1 MLHWYG
7 SEQNERIMIMS
18 IQSLD
23 SLEQDLY
30 SKNPD
35 DIFED
40 YFKYLSNLNMPSCRV
55 NTGKVYF
62 RARKG
67 YLNLPGAIDDLDTYI
82 SYPFYNREL
91 NAPPPIMSA
100 GGRFNREGT
109 SFLYL
114 ASTVKTCIAEIHLE
128 VNQICSVGR
137 FKCIR
142 RGKYL
147 HVPSSQ
153 DITGLYKILTQP
165 IYSEIKHKYLITQ
178 FLSDIFKKMGFR
190 GIIFDST
197 QSSGTNIVCY
207 YPSDYE
213 FVEYS
218 EKMYTATKII
228 YRIKEVHES
237 YKQYTD
243 YRRLLGPGNISHDED
258 EEQYFDHINKRIIH
272 DDETMFNLIKQKI
285 AAISTPDEK
294 LEELTKLINDFC
306 GTFKRKDAYCL
317 RGDYYLN
324 LGNQENA
331 VQDYI
336 EAFSNLL
343 ANNVIDQVFNY
354 IKISGLLS
362 NKSDSDVEKMIQS
375 IYKKK
380 RQQDT
385 VKQADLIS
393 KLGQILNR
401 E

>member
-1 MLHWYG
+1 ML
-7 SEQNERIMIMS
+7 

-40 YFKYLSNLNMPSCRV
+40 YFKYFSNLNMSSCRV
-55 NTGKVYF
+55 NTGKVYY

-67 YLNLPGAIDDLDTYI
+67 YHNFPGTIDDLDTYI

-91 NAPPPIMSA
+91 NAPPAIMAA

-128 VNQICSVGR
+128 VNQICSVGE

-142 RGKYL
+142 SGKYL

-153 DITGLYKILTQP
+153 DITSLYKTLTQP

-178 FLSDIFKKMGFR
+178 FLSDIFKKMEFR
-190 GIIFDST
+190 GIIFNST
-197 QSSGTNIVCY
+197 QSSGINIVCY
-207 YPSDYE
+207 YPSDFE

-218 EKMYTATKII
+218 EKMYTATRIS
-228 YRIKEVHES
+228 YSIKEVPES

-243 YRRLLGPGNISHDED
+243 YRRLLSPGNISHDED
-258 EEQYFDHINKRIIH
+258 NEQRFDHIDERIRH
-272 DDETMFNLIKQKI
+272 DDETKFNLFKQEI
-285 AAISTPDEK
+285 DAISVVSEK
-294 LEELTKLINDFC
+294 IKALTKLIHDFC

-317 RGDYYLN
+317 RGDYYLH
-324 LGNQENA
+324 LGKQDEA

-336 EAFSNLL
+336 EAFSCYS
-343 ANNVIDQVFNY
+343 VHCVVDHVFEY
-354 IKISGLLS
+354 IKRSELLPG
-362 NKSDSDVEKMIQS
+362 KSDSDVREIIQTIYEKNTTWPCEKS
-375 IYKKK
+375 DFLS
-380 RQQDT
+380 RL
-385 VKQADLIS
+385 KQIS
-393 KLGQILNR
+393 NKAL
-401 E
+401 